1 MQMFEGT
8 FEVALR
14 RAGLARLHEHCQR
27 HKVAD
32 DNGEGQADH
41 ERHGQRTVQ

>member
-1 MQMFEGT
+1 MVVGT
-8 FEVALR
+8 FEVALWH
-14 RAGLARLHEHCQR
+14 AGLACLHEHCEG
-27 HKVAD
+27 HDVAD